1 MDSYC
6 FTFYLEV
13 YYSFT
18 GTWLEMAFQ
27 MNNKKGNKLSNKTD
41 CHDKKLKIK
50 STFKK
55 EIYFFP
61 YNTKKISLFLLTS
74 SKSYYTS
81 VLPKVTSQSG
91 TSTMHYEQIINLSIN
106 K

>member
-1 MDSYC
+1 
-6 FTFYLEV
+6 
-13 YYSFT
+13 
-18 GTWLEMAFQ
+18 MAFQ
-27 MNNKKGNKLSNKTD
+27 MNNKKGNKTD

-91 TSTMHYEQIINLSIN
+91 TSTMHYEQIINLNIN
-106 K
+106 KYQF